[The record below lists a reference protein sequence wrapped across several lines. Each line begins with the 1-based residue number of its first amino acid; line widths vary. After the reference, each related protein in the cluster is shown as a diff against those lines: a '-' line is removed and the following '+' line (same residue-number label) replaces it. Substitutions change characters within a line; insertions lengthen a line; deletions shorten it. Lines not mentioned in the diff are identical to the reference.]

1 MIICLE
7 TATSVC
13 SVALC
18 SPAGV
23 KLLRENHEN
32 RSHASTLT
40 LFIEE
45 LLSEEHLIAGDL
57 EAIAVSRGPG
67 SYTGLR
73 IGVSAAKGIAYAA
86 SIPLIAIDTTL
97 SMLYGITMTERKNIP
112 HGNKVL
118 YCPMLDAR
126 RMEVYYAV
134 YDSEGRVVKPVAAEI
149 IDENSFGDIHEDYL
163 IVFFG
168 EGSGK
173 CRSLIK
179 RKNSIFVNNFS
190 ISASYMCKPAYEALN
205 GKLFEDVAYF
215 EPLYLKD
222 FITTVQK
229 KNLLEK

>member
-1 MIICLE
+1 LI
-7 TATSVC
+7 
-13 SVALC
+13 
-18 SPAGV
+18 
-23 KLLRENHEN
+23 LLRESHEN
-32 RSHASTLT
+32 KSHASTLT

-45 LLSEEHLIAGDL
+45 LLREADLTAGDL

-73 IGVSAAKGIAYAA
+73 IGVSVAKGIAYAA

-97 SMLYGITMTERKNIP
+97 SMLHGFTLPERIDIP
-112 HGNKVL
+112 PGSKIL

-134 YDSEGRVVKPVAAEI
+134 YDHEGRIVKPVATEI
-149 IDENSFGDIHEDYL
+149 INESSFNDIRENYL

-168 EGSGK
+168 EGAGK
-173 CRSLIK
+173 CRSMIK
-179 RKNSIFVNNFS
+179 RKNSLFIDSFS
-190 ISASYMCKPAYEALN
+190 LSASYMCKPAYEALD

-229 KNLLEK
+229 KNLLKK

>member
-18 SPAGV
+18 DPAGV
-23 KLLRENHEN
+23 KLLRENHDTK
-32 RSHASTLT
+32 SLASTLT

-45 LLSEEHLIAGDL
+45 LLSEEHLTAGDL

-73 IGVSAAKGIAYAA
+73 IGVSAAKGVAYAA

-97 SMLYGITMTERKNIP
+97 SMLYGITMTERKNI
-112 HGNKVL
+112 HQGNKIL

-149 IDENSFGDIHEDYL
+149 IDENSFGDINEDHL

-190 ISASYMCKPAYEALN
+190 VSASYMCKPAYEALN
-205 GKLFEDVAYF
+205 SKLFEDVAYF

-222 FITTVQK
+222 FITTIQK